1 MRLELRPHAPKAGAL
16 PTAQHPDMK
25 LWDCPGVSS
34 QSRRATNCATPGYL
48 VFLHDTMQRKKKQ
61 VFRVCGQCCGQARFF
76 GSFSTEEF
84 PPQATVPRTSG
95 ISLSREWIGHLSS
108 QSKRATNCATSGYLF
123 LAEKR
128 NFAVPVK
135 IPAEHGQGHRGMY
148 AGGDM
153 LTGRFQYHSMEEKK
167 KQGFPPADHSRL
179 EKAGSANKKA
189 AHAGRQPC
197 RTLRKYAAKAGG
209 EVSGPGSK
217 RDEPK
222 DLCSTQGMRDL
233 GYQAP

>member
-1 MRLELRPHAPKAGAL
+1 MAVSAAILAHAPAAFLSLKSPLNRNRPRDKNRTKNAEKPPFQAVFLRKMVRVGRLELPAS
-16 PTAQHPDMK
+16 
-25 LWDCPGVSS
+25 C
-34 QSRRATNCATPGYL
+34 
-48 VFLHDTMQRKKKQ
+48 
-61 VFRVCGQCCGQARFF
+61 
-76 GSFSTEEF
+76 
-84 PPQATVPRTSG
+84 
-95 ISLSREWIGHLSS
+95 S

-153 LTGRFQYHSMEEKK
+153 LSERFQYHSMEEKK

-222 DLCSTQGMRDL
+222 DLCNTQGMRDL
-233 GYQAP
+233 GY

>member
-1 MRLELRPHAPKAGAL
+1 MGSTPVFDQFPARGKTLSALAP
-16 PTAQHPDMK
+16 QSF
-25 LWDCPGVSS
+25 PGFW
-34 QSRRATNCATPGYL
+34 RRAARTP
-48 VFLHDTMQRKKKQ
+48 
-61 VFRVCGQCCGQARFF
+61 A
-76 GSFSTEEF
+76 
-84 PPQATVPRTSG
+84 
-95 ISLSREWIGHLSS
+95 SRS

-153 LTGRFQYHSMEEKK
+153 LSERFQYHSMEEKK

-222 DLCSTQGMRDL
+222 DLCNTQGMRDL
-233 GYQAP
+233 GY

>member
-1 MRLELRPHAPKAGAL
+1 MHLLPLCALNRHKTAISKTAKTKLKTQKNRLKRRFFCQSWSECGDSNPGPPAPKAGAL

-25 LWDCPGVSS
+25 LWNCPG
-34 QSRRATNCATPGYL
+34 G
-48 VFLHDTMQRKKKQ
+48 F
-61 VFRVCGQCCGQARFF
+61 
-76 GSFSTEEF
+76 
-84 PPQATVPRTSG
+84 
-95 ISLSREWIGHLSS
+95 S
-108 QSKRATNCATSGYLF
+108 QSKRATNCATPGYLF

-153 LTGRFQYHSMEEKK
+153 LTERFQYHSMEEKK

-189 AHAGRQPC
+189 VHIGR
-197 RTLRKYAAKAGG
+197 
-209 EVSGPGSK
+209 
-217 RDEPK
+217 
-222 DLCSTQGMRDL
+222 
-233 GYQAP
+233 